1 MQGNVTRR
9 SFLTVSSKY
18 GAMSLAASAL
28 GCSGN
33 AGEQF
38 DVLITGGEVF
48 DGSGNPGEEMDI
60 GIRGDRI
67 AAVAP
72 NLKRSGA
79 KVRIDARGL
88 VVSPGFIDPHT
99 HTDDHLL
106 INPKAESKIR
116 QGVTLEIGGNC
127 GGSIF
132 PKTGENAGQDVTD
145 FYNQL
150 EREGI
155 ALNFASLVGH
165 ATIRNR
171 ILGRQDRKPTPEEM
185 SRMKTALRECL
196 EAGAVGMSSGL
207 YYAPGSFAA
216 MEEIVEL
223 CRELVPYGGVYA
235 THMRDEGDMVVE
247 SIDETIA
254 TARQSGASL
263 QISHLKAMYPRN
275 FGKISTVL
283 EKIEAAQREG
293 VAVLADRYPYVA
305 SSTSLSAFFP
315 RWTQEGASSNFVS
328 RLKDPGLDARIR
340 EHLRGIGEKL
350 VSWDTIMLC
359 GLGIHQDSP
368 IVGKTVLQA
377 SKEANKP
384 PYEFIRDLL
393 IEENG
398 GVSIVNFAMNEDN
411 LRRVLAH
418 PLVVVA
424 SDGYSLAPYGELSA
438 GKPHL
443 RNYGTFTRVLGKYV
457 RQEKVLTLPQA
468 IRKMTSLSAE
478 KFGLAGRGSIRE
490 GGFADI
496 TIFNPSTVADNED
509 WMHPHQYGTG
519 IEYVLVNGRVVIEKG
534 EHTGAL
540 PGRCVRRG
548 KE

>member
-1 MQGNVTRR
+1 MNEKKTRR
-9 SFLTVSSKY
+9 AFLT
-18 GAMSLAASAL
+18 ASARFGAIGLALPVL
-28 GCSGN
+28 GCSGSAN
-33 AGEQF
+33 EQF
-38 DVLITGGEVF
+38 DVLITGGEVY
-48 DGSGNPGEEMDI
+48 DGSGNPGMEMDI

-67 AAVAP
+67 AAVQ
-72 NLKRSGA
+72 NSLKRSEA
-79 KVRIDARGL
+79 KIRIDARGL
-88 VVSPGFIDPHT
+88 AVSPGFIDPHT
-99 HTDDHLL
+99 HTDEQLL

-132 PKTGENAGQDVTD
+132 PKTGENAGQDVND
-145 FYNQL
+145 FYHQL
-150 EREGI
+150 EQKGI
-155 ALNFASLVGH
+155 ALNYASLVGH

-171 ILGRQDRKPTPEEM
+171 IMGRHDRKPTAEEM
-185 SRMKTALRECL
+185 QLMKAALRESL
-196 EAGAVGMSSGL
+196 EAGAVGMSTGL

-254 TARQSGASL
+254 TACQSGASL
-263 QISHLKAMYPRN
+263 QISHLKTMYPRN

-283 EKIEAAQREG
+283 EKIDAAQREG
-293 VAVLADRYPYVA
+293 IAVLADRDPYVA
-305 SSTSLSAFFP
+305 RSTSLSALFP
-315 RWTQEGASSNFVS
+315 RWTQEGASSNFVP
-328 RLKDPGLDARIR
+328 RLKDPALDARIR
-340 EHLRGIGEKL
+340 EHIRGIEEKL
-350 VSWDTIMLC
+350 VSWDTIMIC
-359 GLGIHQDSP
+359 GLDVHKDSP

-377 SKEANKP
+377 SKEAGKP
-384 PYEFIRDLL
+384 PYEFTRDLL
-393 IEENG
+393 IAENG
-398 GVSIVNFAMNEDN
+398 GVSIVNFAMNEEN

-457 RQEKVLTLPQA
+457 REEKTLTLPEA
-468 IRKMTSLSAE
+468 IRKMTALSAE
-478 KFGLAGRGSIRE
+478 KFGLTGRGSLRE
-490 GGFADI
+490 GGFADV
-496 TIFNPSTVADNED
+496 TIFNPDTVADSED
-509 WMHPHQYGTG
+509 WMNPHQYGKG
-519 IEYVLVNGRVVIEKG
+519 IEYVLVNGQVAIEKG

-540 PGRCVRRG
+540 PGRCIRRG
-548 KE
+548 RG